1 MKTLREMDRTIEEIK
16 RSLQQFEIGE
26 LILPNR
32 ADRNKRKASDNDY
45 LMLKV
50 AIFGSFYPNYFIRS
64 HGNLDMKLV
73 HKEINE
79 KDPMNTLYL
88 MGFPSEQAR
97 YGELYVN
104 QIKEIFKVWFLYEIV
119 IEKLR
124 LEDFFYLNQ
133 EFWLRNFPLPKYYS
147 FL

>member
-1 MKTLREMDRTIEEIK
+1 MTGYFSRRYNDEQDWCNQRYLQMKTLREMDRTIEEIK

-73 HKEINE
+73 HREINE

-104 QIKEIFKVWFLYEIV
+104 QIKEIFKV
-119 IEKLR
+119 
-124 LEDFFYLNQ
+124 
-133 EFWLRNFPLPKYYS
+133 
-147 FL
+147 

>member
-32 ADRNKRKASDNDY
+32 TDRNKRKASDNDF
-45 LMLKV
+45 LLLKV

-104 QIKEIFKVWFLYEIV
+104 QIKEIFKV
-119 IEKLR
+119 
-124 LEDFFYLNQ
+124 
-133 EFWLRNFPLPKYYS
+133 
-147 FL
+147 